1 MGLKKKLRVIQ
12 YGLGPIGIETARLVL
27 KKSNMKLVGAV
38 DISKDIAGKDLGEV
52 LGTGKK
58 LGVKVSDNAKGLFKK
73 TKADVVLHT
82 AGSRIPKIYD
92 QLVEIVGG
100 GLNIVSSSEELLFP
114 LKGSSKLAKKIDA
127 LAKSKKVTVLG
138 TGVNPGFVMDALPLF
153 LTAVCQDVK
162 QIHVERVVD
171 AGTRRYPLQK
181 KVGASMTP
189 KEFRDKISR
198 KELGHVGLIESL
210 FIVAGKLGMNLDEVI
225 ETIDPVI
232 TKKAVKTKFFS
243 LKPGDVAGIKHIAK
257 GIRGGKTVL
266 SLDLRMY
273 IGAEDPHDAIRIVG
287 TPDINLR
294 IEGGVAG
301 DKATAAVL
309 VNSIDAVV
317 NAKPGLT
324 AITDIPAAYYTR

>member
-1 MGLKKKLRVIQ
+1 MALHKKLRVIQ

-38 DISKDIAGKDLGEV
+38 DISKDIAGKDLGDV

-58 LGVKVSDNAKGLFKK
+58 LGVKVSDDAKALFKK

-162 QIHVERVVD
+162 QIHVQRVVD

-189 KEFRDKISR
+189 KEFHDKISR

-257 GIRGGKTVL
+257 GIRGGETVL

-273 IGAEDPHDAIRIVG
+273 IGADDPHDAVRIVG

-301 DKATAAVL
+301 DQATAAVL

>member
-1 MGLKKKLRVIQ
+1 MALRKKIRVIQ
-12 YGLGPIGIETARLVL
+12 YGLGPIGVETAKLVL
-27 KKSNMKLVGAV
+27 KKANLKLVGAV
-38 DISKDIAGKDLGEV
+38 DISKDIAGKDLGDV

-58 LGVKVSDNAKGLFKK
+58 LGVKVSDNAKALFRK

-92 QLVEIVGG
+92 QLIEIIGG

-114 LKGSSKLAKKIDA
+114 MKGSAKLARQIDRM
-127 LAKSKKVTVLG
+127 AKAKNVTVLG

-162 QIHVERVVD
+162 RVHVERVVD

-189 KEFRDKISR
+189 KEFYEKIGR
-198 KELGHVGLIESL
+198 KELGHVGLTESL
-210 FIVAGKLGMNLDEVI
+210 HIVSKKLGLDIDEVL

-232 TKKAVKTKFFS
+232 TKKPVKTKFFA

-257 GIRGGKTVL
+257 GIKKGEPILT
-266 SLDLRMY
+266 LDLRMY

-287 TPDINLR
+287 TPEINLR

-301 DKATAAVL
+301 DQATAAVL
-309 VNSIDAVV
+309 VNSVANVV
-317 NAKPGLT
+317 NARPGLT
-324 AITDIPAAYYTR
+324 AITDIPAAHCMR